1 MSDFSAFL
9 KKNARPVA
17 TIKYAASPRFVDAE
31 GKPIEWELAPIDTER
46 DELIRRECTEYVAVG
61 KRGQTVPRLDP
72 DKYAGRLCVA
82 STVFPNLNN
91 AELQSDYGVMGGEAL
106 LKAMLN
112 SGEYNLYKLKAMEVN
127 GFNASMDEM
136 IDDAK
141 N

>member
-9 KKNARPVA
+9 RKNARPVE
-17 TIKYAASPRFVDAE
+17 TIKYAASPRFIDEE
-31 GKPIEWELAPIDTER
+31 GNPIEWELAPVDTEK
-46 DELIRRECTEYVAVG
+46 DELIRRECTEYVSVG

-72 DKYAGRLCVA
+72 DKYAARLCVA
-82 STVFPNLNN
+82 STVFPNLNS
-91 AELQSDYGVMGGEAL
+91 AELQKDYEVMGGEAL

-112 SGEYNLYKLKAMEVN
+112 SGEYGMYKLKVMEVN
-127 GFNASMDEM
+127 GFGASMDEL